1 MKQFNIE
8 IDKTSPK
15 TRQFTLPAYEHFSIL
30 VQYKNWEDR
39 QEWLDYTLADQAG
52 ADIVKYKKELESNC
66 VLYFCSY
73 MSASGALHFKSS
85 TDSPAPR
92 DTIQIVALPS
102 STQDNCYICSAD
114 YARTAGE
121 GGGGGGG
128 VSQEYVDNKVQEE
141 ADARDAAIK
150 ALSLD
155 IPTKISQLSNDSG
168 YLTKAGTIDNALSA
182 GFASYVPWSGVQ
194 NKQIASAT
202 ELGLIKVGSNLTIDS
217 EGTLNAVGGTSGV
230 SQEYV
235 DNKVQDE
242 ATARQNADEAIESKI
257 PTKISQLSNDSG
269 FLTKTGTIDNALSAD
284 FASSIGWNGI
294 ADKPI
299 ASATELGLV
308 KVGSNLTIDAD
319 GKLNAVGGTGGVSQ
333 EYVDGKVQDE
343 ATARAAA
350 DEELRAAIP
359 TKTSQLSN
367 DSGYLTYG
375 DTISNADSA
384 NTANN
389 VNWSG
394 VQSKP
399 TTVSGYGITDAA
411 TIKYVDSQIG
421 NVLTQEEF

>member
-1 MKQFNIE
+1 MRQFNIE
-8 IDKTSPK
+8 LDKTSPK
-15 TRQFTLPAYEHFSIL
+15 TSQFTLPAYEHFSIL

-128 VSQEYVDNKVQEE
+128 VSQEYVDSKVQEE
-141 ADARDAAIK
+141 ADAREAAIRE
-150 ALSLD
+150 LSAG
-155 IPTKISQLSNDSG
+155 IPTKTSELSNDSG
-168 YLTKAGTIDNALSA
+168 FLTKAGTIDNALSA
-182 GFASYVPWSGVQ
+182 GFASNVRWSGV
-194 NKQIASAT
+194 
-202 ELGLIKVGSNLTIDS
+202 
-217 EGTLNAVGGTSGV
+217 
-230 SQEYV
+230 
-235 DNKVQDE
+235 
-242 ATARQNADEAIESKI
+242 
-257 PTKISQLSNDSG
+257 
-269 FLTKTGTIDNALSAD
+269 
-284 FASSIGWNGI
+284 

-308 KVGSNLTIDAD
+308 KVGSNLTIDSD

-333 EYVDGKVQDE
+333 EYVDNKVGQE
-343 ATARAAA
+343 ATARQAA
-350 DEELRAAIP
+350 DEAIESKIP

-367 DSGYLTYG
+367 DS
-375 DTISNADSA
+375 
-384 NTANN
+384 
-389 VNWSG
+389 
-394 VQSKP
+394 
-399 TTVSGYGITDAA
+399 
-411 TIKYVDSQIG
+411 
-421 NVLTQEEF
+421 

>member
-1 MKQFNIE
+1 MRQFNLQL
-8 IDKTSPK
+8 DKTSPK
-15 TRQFTLPAYEHFSIL
+15 TSQFTLPAYEHFSIL

-128 VSQEYVDNKVQEE
+128 VSKEYVDGKVQEE
-141 ADARDAAIK
+141 ADAREAAIRE
-150 ALSLD
+150 LSAG
-155 IPTKISQLSNDSG
+155 IPTKTSQLSNDSG
-168 YLTKAGTIDNALSA
+168 FLTKAGTIDNALSA
-182 GFASYVPWSGVQ
+182 DFASNVRWSGVQ

-202 ELGLIKVGSNLTIDS
+202 ELGLIKVGSNLTID
-217 EGTLNAVGGTSGV
+217 
-230 SQEYV
+230 
-235 DNKVQDE
+235 
-242 ATARQNADEAIESKI
+242 
-257 PTKISQLSNDSG
+257 
-269 FLTKTGTIDNALSAD
+269 
-284 FASSIGWNGI
+284 
-294 ADKPI
+294 
-299 ASATELGLV
+299 
-308 KVGSNLTIDAD
+308 AD
-319 GKLNAVGGTGGVSQ
+319 GKLNAVGGGTGGVSQ
-333 EYVDGKVQDE
+333 EYVDTKVQEE
-343 ATARAAA
+343 ASARQAA
-350 DEELRAAIP
+350 DEALRADIP

-367 DSGYLTYG
+367 DSGFLTEHQSLSDYYTKTEVDG
-375 DTISNADSA
+375 KITDVVDRIPTRNSQLENDSGFLTVSDTIDTA
-384 NTANN
+384 NRANN
-389 VNWSG
+389 VDWTG
-394 VQSKP
+394 VESKP

-411 TIKYVDSQIG
+411 TIEYVDSQIG